1 MPTTRRI
8 LPSKSATR
16 SKIGAGRPPR
26 GRRNRPAEERTR
38 ELLDAALELFS
49 SRGMSITIQSLAD
62 RVNVTQ
68 PLVHR
73 YFPTKADLIAAI
85 CSEISEAHWDPLW
98 HAVLTERA
106 RPLEERIPD
115 FYASYLPHIYHSA
128 WYRGFLYAALH
139 DPRFAQIYL
148 DKVERRLLVAI
159 IDEARWRFGF
169 PSTDRVPPH
178 EREVELVW
186 GMHSTLVFH
195 GIRRYVYETRVSHDV
210 PAILRDQVRA
220 YLHMAPVVMA
230 ELMPAPQKAGPAKM
244 DAAFP
249 PAIAAGQAAKGKIQ
263 FR

>member
-1 MPTTRRI
+1 MPPTRR
-8 LPSKSATR
+8 PHSSKPATR
-16 SKIGAGRPPR
+16 SKIGTGAARPPR

-85 CSEISEAHWDPLW
+85 CSQISEAHWDPLW
-98 HAVLTERA
+98 HAVLTDRT

-115 FYASYLPHIYHSA
+115 FYESYLPHIYHSA

-148 DKVERRLLVAI
+148 DKVERHLLFAI
-159 IDEARWRFGF
+159 IDEVRGSFGF
-169 PSTDRVPPH
+169 PAVDCIEPH

-186 GMHSTLVFH
+186 GMHSTLIFH
-195 GIRRYVYETRVSHDV
+195 GIRRYVYETRASHDV
-210 PAILRDQVRA
+210 PTILRDQLQA
-220 YLHMAPVVMA
+220 FLHMAPIVMA
-230 ELMPAPQKAGPAKM
+230 ELMP
-244 DAAFP
+244 
-249 PAIAAGQAAKGKIQ
+249 GQDGAAKTPRLKKAAAY
-263 FR
+263 